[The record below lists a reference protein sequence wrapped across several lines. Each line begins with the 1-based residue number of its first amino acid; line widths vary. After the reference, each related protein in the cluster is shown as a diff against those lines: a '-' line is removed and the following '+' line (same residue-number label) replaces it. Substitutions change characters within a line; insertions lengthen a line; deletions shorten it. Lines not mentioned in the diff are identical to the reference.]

1 MTRALAAL
9 ALAALVALPGQ
20 ALAEY
25 IGNIA
30 IEPPCIADHPCA
42 LRVLDGDTLE
52 IGGLRI
58 RIWGVDAPEKSQT
71 CEGQDGTVYH
81 CGLDATAVMVELTR
95 GQAVTCTP
103 KDRDRY
109 GRTVAVCYTAA
120 GDLGEAMV
128 RRGWAIDYSRYS
140 HGAYR
145 AAEDAAKT
153 ERLGMWAGR
162 FEMPAAWRRAHKR

>member
-9 ALAALVALPGQ
+9 ALAALVALPVQ

-42 LRVLDGDTLE
+42 LRVVDGDTLE

-71 CEGQDGTVYH
+71 CQGQDGGTYQ
-81 CGLDATAVMVELTR
+81 CGRDAAVVMTELTR
-95 GQAVTCTP
+95 GQAITCVAR
-103 KDRDRY
+103 DHDRY
-109 GRTVAVCYTAA
+109 GRTVAVCYTTA
-120 GDLGEAMV
+120 GDLGEALI
-128 RRGWAIDYSRYS
+128 RRGWAVRY
-140 HGAYR
+140 ARYDR
-145 AAEDAAKT
+145 ECRYCEAEEAA
-153 ERLGMWAGR
+153 RSQHLGIWSGR
-162 FEMPAAWRRAHKR
+162 FEMPEQWRKHK